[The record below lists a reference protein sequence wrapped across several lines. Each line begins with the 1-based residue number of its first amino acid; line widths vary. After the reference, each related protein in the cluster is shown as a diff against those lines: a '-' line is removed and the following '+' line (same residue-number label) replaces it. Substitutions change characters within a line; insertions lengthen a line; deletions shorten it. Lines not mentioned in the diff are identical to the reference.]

1 MEEIDLILED
11 TKERMDKSIQFLIT
25 ELKKIR
31 AGKAT
36 PSMLDGIMVEYY
48 GVPTPLL
55 QVASI
60 TTPDSRTLFIKP
72 WEKTIIQD
80 IEKSIVNSD
89 LGLNPQNDGE
99 NIIINIPPLTE
110 ERRLVLVK
118 QIKSEGEKGKISIR
132 SVRKESNELVKK
144 LSNEGISEDAISN
157 GENEIQKITNNKIN
171 KIDEIIKSKEVEI
184 TTIQNNNFFLKFLS

>member
-11 TKERMDKSIQFLIT
+11 TKERMEKSIQFLIS

-36 PSMLDGIMVEYY
+36 PSMLDSVMVDYY
-48 GVPTPLL
+48 GSPTPIL

-60 TTPDSRTLFIKP
+60 TTPDSRTLFVKP

-80 IEKSIVNSD
+80 IEKAIVSSD

-99 NIIINIPPLTE
+99 NVIINIPPLTE
-110 ERRLVLVK
+110 ERRLILVK
-118 QIKSEGEKGKISIR
+118 QIKGEGEKGKISIR
-132 SVRKESNELVKK
+132 SVRKESNEMIKK
-144 LSNEGISEDAISN
+144 LSNEGVSEDSIKD
-157 GENEIQKITNNKIN
+157 GENEIQKITDSKIN
-171 KIDEIIKSKEVEI
+171 KIEEIIRSKETEI
-184 TTIQNNNFFLKFLS
+184 TTI

>member
-11 TKERMDKSIQFLIT
+11 TKERMEKSIQFLIS

-36 PSMLDGIMVEYY
+36 PSMLDSVMFDYY
-48 GVPTPLL
+48 GSPTPIL

-60 TTPDSRTLFIKP
+60 TTPDSRTLFVKP

-80 IEKSIVNSD
+80 IEKAIVSSD

-99 NIIINIPPLTE
+99 NVIINIPPLTE
-110 ERRLVLVK
+110 ERRLILVK
-118 QIKSEGEKGKISIR
+118 QIKGEGEKGKISIR
-132 SVRKESNELVKK
+132 SVRKESNEMIKK
-144 LSNEGISEDAISN
+144 LSNEGISEDSIKD
-157 GENEIQKITNNKIN
+157 GENEIQKITDSKIN
-171 KIDEIIKSKEVEI
+171 KIEEIIRSKETEI
-184 TTIQNNNFFLKFLS
+184 TTI

>member
-48 GVPTPLL
+48 GAPTPLL

-89 LGLNPQNDGE
+89 LGLSPQNDGE

-118 QIKSEGEKGKISIR
+118 QIKSEGEKSKISIR

-144 LSNEGISEDAISN
+144 LTNEGISEDAISN
-157 GENEIQKITNNKIN
+157 GENEIQKITNNKVN
-171 KIDEIIKSKEVEI
+171 KIDEIIKSKEVDI
-184 TTIQNNNFFLKFLS
+184 TTI

>member
-11 TKERMDKSIQFLIT
+11 TKERMEKSIQFLIS

-36 PSMLDGIMVEYY
+36 PSMLDSVMVDYY
-48 GVPTPLL
+48 GSPTPIL

-60 TTPDSRTLFIKP
+60 TTPDSRTLFVKP

-80 IEKSIVNSD
+80 IEKAIVSSD

-99 NIIINIPPLTE
+99 NVIINIPPLTE
-110 ERRLVLVK
+110 ERRLILVK
-118 QIKSEGEKGKISIR
+118 QIKGESEKGKISIR
-132 SVRKESNELVKK
+132 SVRKESNEMIKK
-144 LSNEGISEDAISN
+144 LSNEGISEDSIKD
-157 GENEIQKITNNKIN
+157 GENEIQKITDSKIN
-171 KIDEIIKSKEVEI
+171 KIDEIIRSKETEI
-184 TTIQNNNFFLKFLS
+184 TTI

>member
-11 TKERMDKSIQFLIT
+11 TKERMDKSIQFLIS

-31 AGKAT
+31 AGKAM
-36 PSMLDGIMVEYY
+36 PSMLDGVMVEYY
-48 GVPTPLL
+48 GTPTPIL

-60 TTPDSRTLFIKP
+60 TTPDSRTIFVKP

-80 IEKSIVNSD
+80 IEKAIIDND

-99 NIIINIPPLTE
+99 NIIINIPALTE

-118 QIKSEGEKGKISIR
+118 QIKGEGEKGKISIR
-132 SVRKESNELVKK
+132 SVRKESNELIKK
-144 LSNEGISEDAISN
+144 LSNEGFSEDAIKD
-157 GENEIQKITNNKIN
+157 GESEIQKITDLKIS
-171 KIDEIIKSKEVEI
+171 KIDEIIKSKETEI
-184 TTIQNNNFFLKFLS
+184 TTI

>member
-11 TKERMDKSIQFLIT
+11 TKERMEKSIQFLMS

-36 PSMLDGIMVEYY
+36 PSMLDSVMVDYY
-48 GVPTPLL
+48 GSPTPIL

-60 TTPDSRTLFIKP
+60 TTPDSRTLFVKP

-80 IEKSIVNSD
+80 IEKAIVSSD

-99 NIIINIPPLTE
+99 NVIINIPPLTE
-110 ERRLVLVK
+110 ERRLILVK
-118 QIKSEGEKGKISIR
+118 QIKGEAEKGKISIR
-132 SVRKESNELVKK
+132 SVRKESNEMIKK
-144 LSNEGISEDAISN
+144 LSNEGVSEDSIKD
-157 GENEIQKITNNKIN
+157 GENEIQKITDSKIN
-171 KIDEIIKSKEVEI
+171 KIEEIIRSKETEI
-184 TTIQNNNFFLKFLS
+184 TTI

>member
-11 TKERMDKSIQFLIT
+11 TKERMDKSIQFLIS

-31 AGKAT
+31 AGKAM
-36 PSMLDGIMVEYY
+36 PSMLDGVMVEYY
-48 GVPTPLL
+48 GTPTPIL

-60 TTPDSRTLFIKP
+60 TTPDSRTIFVKP

-80 IEKSIVNSD
+80 IEKAIIDND

-99 NIIINIPPLTE
+99 NIIINIPALTE

-118 QIKSEGEKGKISIR
+118 QIKGEGEKGKISIR
-132 SVRKESNELVKK
+132 SVRKESNELIKK
-144 LSNEGISEDAISN
+144 LSNVGFSEDAIKD
-157 GENEIQKITNNKIN
+157 GESEIQKITDLKISR
-171 KIDEIIKSKEVEI
+171 IDEIIKSKETEI
-184 TTIQNNNFFLKFLS
+184 TTI

>member
-11 TKERMDKSIQFLIT
+11 TKERMEKSIQFLMS

-36 PSMLDGIMVEYY
+36 PSMLDSVMVDYY
-48 GVPTPLL
+48 GSPTPIL

-60 TTPDSRTLFIKP
+60 TTPDSRTLFVKP

-80 IEKSIVNSD
+80 IEKAIISSD

-99 NIIINIPPLTE
+99 NVIINIPPLTE
-110 ERRLVLVK
+110 ERRLILVK
-118 QIKSEGEKGKISIR
+118 QIKGEGEKGKISIR
-132 SVRKESNELVKK
+132 SVRKESNEMIKK
-144 LSNEGISEDAISN
+144 LSNEGVSEDSIKD
-157 GENEIQKITNNKIN
+157 GENEIQKITDSKIN
-171 KIDEIIKSKEVEI
+171 KIEEIIRSKETEI
-184 TTIQNNNFFLKFLS
+184 TTI

>member
-99 NIIINIPPLTE
+99 NVIINIPPLTE

-144 LSNEGISEDAISN
+144 LSNEGVSEDAISN
-157 GENEIQKITNNKIN
+157 GENDIQKITDVKIN
-171 KIDEIIKSKEVEI
+171 KIDDIIKSKEVEI
-184 TTIQNNNFFLKFLS
+184 TTI

>member
-48 GVPTPLL
+48 GAPTPLL

-60 TTPDSRTLFIKP
+60 TTSDSRTLFIKP
-72 WEKTIIQD
+72 LEKTIIQD

-89 LGLNPQNDGE
+89 LGLSPQNDGE

-118 QIKSEGEKGKISIR
+118 QIKSEGEKSKISIR

-144 LSNEGISEDAISN
+144 LTNEGISEDAISN
-157 GENEIQKITNNKIN
+157 GENEIQKITNNKVN
-171 KIDEIIKSKEVEI
+171 KIDEIIKSKEVDI
-184 TTIQNNNFFLKFLS
+184 TTI

>member
-11 TKERMDKSIQFLIT
+11 TKERMEKSIQFLMS

-36 PSMLDGIMVEYY
+36 PSMLDSVMVDYY
-48 GVPTPLL
+48 GSPTPIL

-80 IEKSIVNSD
+80 IEKAIVSSD

-99 NIIINIPPLTE
+99 NVIINIPPLTE
-110 ERRLVLVK
+110 ERRLILVK
-118 QIKSEGEKGKISIR
+118 QIKGEGEKGKISIR
-132 SVRKESNELVKK
+132 SVRKESNEMIKK
-144 LSNEGISEDAISN
+144 LSNEGVSEDSIKD
-157 GENEIQKITNNKIN
+157 GENEIQKITDSKIN
-171 KIDEIIKSKEVEI
+171 KIEEIIRSKETEI
-184 TTIQNNNFFLKFLS
+184 TTI

>member
-11 TKERMDKSIQFLIT
+11 TKERMDKSIQFLIS

-31 AGKAT
+31 AGKAM
-36 PSMLDGIMVEYY
+36 PSMLDGVMVEYY
-48 GVPTPLL
+48 GTPTPIL

-60 TTPDSRTLFIKP
+60 TTPDSRTIFVKP

-80 IEKSIVNSD
+80 IEKAIIDND

-99 NIIINIPPLTE
+99 NIINNIPALTE

-118 QIKSEGEKGKISIR
+118 QIKGEGEKGKISIR
-132 SVRKESNELVKK
+132 SVRKESNELIKK
-144 LSNEGISEDAISN
+144 LSNEGFSEDAIKD
-157 GENEIQKITNNKIN
+157 GESEIQKITDLKISR
-171 KIDEIIKSKEVEI
+171 IDEIIKSKETEI
-184 TTIQNNNFFLKFLS
+184 TTI

>member
-11 TKERMDKSIQFLIT
+11 TKERMDKSIQFLIL

-36 PSMLDGIMVEYY
+36 PSMLDGLMVDYY
-48 GVPTPLL
+48 GALTPLI

-60 TTPDSRTLFIKP
+60 STPDSRTLFIKP

-80 IEKSIVNSD
+80 IEKAITDSD
-89 LGLNPQNDGE
+89 LSLNPQNDGD
-99 NIIINIPPLTE
+99 NVIINIPPLTE

-118 QIKSEGEKGKISIR
+118 QIKGEGEKGKISIR
-132 SVRKESNELVKK
+132 SIRKESNEYIKN
-144 LSNEGISEDAISN
+144 LSKEGVSEDAIRD
-157 GENEIQKITNNKIN
+157 GESEIQKITDSKIS
-171 KIDEIIKSKEVEI
+171 KIEDIINSKETEI
-184 TTIQNNNFFLKFLS
+184 TTI

>member
-11 TKERMDKSIQFLIT
+11 TKERMEKSIQFLIS

-36 PSMLDGIMVEYY
+36 PSMLDSVMVDYY
-48 GVPTPLL
+48 GSPTPIL

-60 TTPDSRTLFIKP
+60 TTPDSRTLFVKP

-80 IEKSIVNSD
+80 IEKAIISSD

-99 NIIINIPPLTE
+99 NVIINIPPLTE
-110 ERRLVLVK
+110 ERRLILVK
-118 QIKSEGEKGKISIR
+118 QIKGESEKGKISIR
-132 SVRKESNELVKK
+132 SVRKESNEMIKK
-144 LSNEGISEDAISN
+144 LSNEGISEDSIKD
-157 GENEIQKITNNKIN
+157 GENEIQKITDSKIN
-171 KIDEIIKSKEVEI
+171 KIDEIIRSKETEI
-184 TTIQNNNFFLKFLS
+184 TTL

>member
-11 TKERMDKSIQFLIT
+11 TKERMEKSIQFLIS

-36 PSMLDGIMVEYY
+36 PSMLDSVMVDYY
-48 GVPTPLL
+48 GSPTPIL

-60 TTPDSRTLFIKP
+60 TTPDSRTLFVKP

-80 IEKSIVNSD
+80 IEKAIASSD

-99 NIIINIPPLTE
+99 NVIINIPPLTE
-110 ERRLVLVK
+110 ERRLILVK
-118 QIKSEGEKGKISIR
+118 QIKGEGEKGKISIR
-132 SVRKESNELVKK
+132 SVRKESNEMIKK
-144 LSNEGISEDAISN
+144 LSNEGISEDSIKD
-157 GENEIQKITNNKIN
+157 GENEIQKITDSKIN
-171 KIDEIIKSKEVEI
+171 KIEEIIRSKETEI
-184 TTIQNNNFFLKFLS
+184 TTI

>member
-11 TKERMDKSIQFLIT
+11 TKERMEKSIQFLMS

-36 PSMLDGIMVEYY
+36 PSMLDSVMVDYY
-48 GVPTPLL
+48 GSPTPIL

-60 TTPDSRTLFIKP
+60 TTPDSRTLFVKP

-80 IEKSIVNSD
+80 IEKAIVSSD

-99 NIIINIPPLTE
+99 NVIINIPPLTE
-110 ERRLVLVK
+110 ERRLILVK
-118 QIKSEGEKGKISIR
+118 QIKGEGEKGKISIR
-132 SVRKESNELVKK
+132 SVRKESNEMIKK
-144 LSNEGISEDAISN
+144 LSNEGISEDSIKD
-157 GENEIQKITNNKIN
+157 GENEIQKITDSKIN
-171 KIDEIIKSKEVEI
+171 KIEEIIRSKETEI
-184 TTIQNNNFFLKFLS
+184 TTI